1 MAGALKKSGSVETE
15 TRELLT
21 SKTINLKSAED
32 SQDGHSASKCTKLI
46 LEGLDGDAFRNK
58 GAPKAEEGN

>member
-21 SKTINLKSAED
+21 SKTINLKRAEA
-32 SQDGHSASKCTKLI
+32 QRWAQRIKMYEAYLI
-46 LEGLDGDAFRNK
+46 RALDGDAFEK
-58 GAPKAEEGN
+58 